1 MTYVP
6 TLRHL
11 SLLFT
16 LPLGFFVGSV
26 ITQLKLQGAALAT
39 SPLREGGVEPDE
51 EAVQKA
57 AIERESSAFLETT
70 RRQL

>member
-1 MTYVP
+1 MTYTP

-26 ITQLKLQGAALAT
+26 VTQLKQQGAALAR
-39 SPLREGGVEPDE
+39 SPLREGLEGGVEPDE

-57 AIERESSAFLETT
+57 ALDR
-70 RRQL
+70 

>member
-1 MTYVP
+1 MTYTP

-26 ITQLKLQGAALAT
+26 ITQLKLQGVSLAR
-39 SPLREGGVEPDE
+39 SPLREGGCEPDE

-57 AIERESSAFLETT
+57 AIERESSTLEDL
-70 RRQL
+70 R